1 MFLPL
6 ALYSQTIGFDLPV
19 GTLVQALLVNGILYH
34 LWYFPAFDYWE
45 PAPNKSL
52 LIHVSF
58 KKVFW
63 LAAGLYLIGLGGDSW
78 FGLIQQTPIEPFYTA
93 VFHLLD
99 GTRNGIFFYTIVF
112 VLRCAGQKTIREKK
126 FIQNSSLLFD
136 QSYRIAY

>member
-1 MFLPL
+1 MAFFL
-6 ALYSQTIGFDLPV
+6 SS
-19 GTLVQALLVNGILYH
+19 LVLSG
-34 LWYFPAFDYWE
+34 FDYWE
-45 PAPNKSL
+45 PAPNKFADTCL
-52 LIHVSF
+52 LQ
-58 KKVFW
+58 KVFW

>member
-1 MFLPL
+1 MVL
-6 ALYSQTIGFDLPV
+6 SG
-19 GTLVQALLVNGILYH
+19 
-34 LWYFPAFDYWE
+34 FDYWE
-45 PAPNKSL
+45 PAPNKFADTCL
-52 LIHVSF
+52 LQ
-58 KKVFW
+58 KVFW

-99 GTRNGIFFYTIVF
+99 GTRNGIFFTPLF
-112 VLRCAGQKTIREKK
+112 LCLGVLVRKQSEKK